1 MSLVY
6 PSREWAEA
14 YCKALSEDKAYND
27 AGKGWQWDVVLSV
40 VNLPTELSRQLNAD
54 KAALKLQLR
63 EGKCLGVEF
72 AIGAVPDAPYVLEA
86 DYSTWSKVIQG
97 KLEVVGA
104 MLSGTIRLKR
114 GSMVS
119 LARYTNA
126 AVAMARVTT
135 KLSTKFLS

>member
-6 PSREWAEA
+6 PSKEWAEA
-14 YCKALSEDKAYND
+14 YCKALSEDKAYNE

-40 VNLPTELSRQLNAD
+40 VGLPKEVINQLGSDRAS
-54 KAALKLQLR
+54 LKLSLR

-72 AIGAVPDAPYVLEA
+72 FTGNVPDAPYVLEA
-86 DYSTWSKVIQG
+86 DYSTWTKVIQG

-135 KLSTKFLS
+135 KLNTKFLG